1 MISVYMA
8 ECTFFLSLSFYLFI
22 YFFFFGGGGVKCT
35 SLTTCFSLKVTFT
48 IKHGNTAEEIIVYAH
63 RVYSILLKLEKN
75 KV

>member
-1 MISVYMA
+1 MHLFS
-8 ECTFFLSLSFYLFI
+8 LSLFIYLFI
-22 YFFFFGGGGVKCT
+22 YFFFWGGGVKCT
-35 SLTTCFSLKVTFT
+35 SLAKCFSLKVTST

>member
-1 MISVYMA
+1 MHLFS
-8 ECTFFLSLSFYLFI
+8 LSLFIYLFI
-22 YFFFFGGGGVKCT
+22 FLGGGGVKCT
-35 SLTTCFSLKVTFT
+35 SLAKCFSLKVTST